1 MKKQPIK
8 KKYYYFNGYTT
19 EVRTEPKP
27 NEDLIEYL
35 ERAYKE
41 KNKSK

>member
-1 MKKQPIK
+1 MKKEPIK
-8 KKYYYFNGYTT
+8 KKYYYFNGKNI

-35 ERAYKE
+35 DRLEKE
-41 KNKSK
+41 KRNK

>member
-8 KKYYYFNGYTT
+8 KKYYYFNGKTT